1 MEEDSAPPGP
11 AKSRDSPP
19 GTERRDQSMRAG
31 KLWDVRGGRG
41 CVHASTACGGR
52 QPTGVLRGSWG
63 SPGFTG
69 QGNER
74 QRDSLPAARGL
85 AAPRSPCLMRFPI
98 NPSLGPGLFEMAFG
112 HLQPK
117 CRGCSSPRGRS
128 SERLGELPSVRRCR
142 REQRE
147 VKRRW
152 KHRTTFPTLKRSLR
166 LGTSPLSHARP
177 LHSAKPCTP
186 HPCSKPALA
195 PAAAETPPAHLSTLA
210 PALPPAL
217 RVSCSLRPE
226 ALAGLGGPAEPH
238 GPSPPPAAPGRAAP
252 PSSAPSWDLP
262 LTSHQSVSSILIAF
276 RDRGSRESD
285 VSFP

>member
-1 MEEDSAPPGP
+1 M
-11 AKSRDSPP
+11 
-19 GTERRDQSMRAG
+19 
-31 KLWDVRGGRG
+31 
-41 CVHASTACGGR
+41 STLPRPCGGR
-52 QPTGVLRGSWG
+52 QPTGVLRGSRG

-74 QRDSLPAARGL
+74 RRDSLPAARGL
-85 AAPRSPCLMRFPI
+85 AALRSPCLMRFPI
-98 NPSLGPGLFEMAFG
+98 NPSLGLGLFEMAFG

-177 LHSAKPCTP
+177 PHSAKPCTS

-217 RVSCSLRPE
+217 PPSELLPPP
-226 ALAGLGGPAEPH
+226 GGPGRP
-238 GPSPPPAAPGRAAP
+238 GRPGRAP
-252 PSSAPSWDLP
+252 RS
-262 LTSHQSVSSILIAF
+262 LTATRRPRQSRASFL
-276 RDRGSRESD
+276 R
-285 VSFP
+285 SFPGPASNKPPVSLIDSNRLPGQRFTGE

>member
-1 MEEDSAPPGP
+1 M
-11 AKSRDSPP
+11 
-19 GTERRDQSMRAG
+19 
-31 KLWDVRGGRG
+31 RGGRG
-41 CVHASTACGGR
+41 GGHATTAVWR
-52 QPTGVLRGSWG
+52 KATHRVLRGSRG

-74 QRDSLPAARGL
+74 RRDSLPAARGL
-85 AAPRSPCLMRFPI
+85 AALRSPCLMRFPI
-98 NPSLGPGLFEMAFG
+98 NPSLGLGLFEMAFG

-166 LGTSPLSHARP
+166 LGTSPLSHTRP
-177 LHSAKPCTP
+177 LHSAKPCTS

-217 RVSCSLRPE
+217 PPSELLPPPGGPGRP
-226 ALAGLGGPAEPH
+226 GGPAQPH

-252 PSSAPSWDLP
+252 PSSAPSRDLP

-285 VSFP
+285 VS

>member
-1 MEEDSAPPGP
+1 MVATLPRP
-11 AKSRDSPP
+11 
-19 GTERRDQSMRAG
+19 
-31 KLWDVRGGRG
+31 
-41 CVHASTACGGR
+41 CGGR
-52 QPTGVLRGSWG
+52 QPTGVLRGSRG

-85 AAPRSPCLMRFPI
+85 TALRSPCLMRFPI

-177 LHSAKPCTP
+177 LHSAKPCTS

-210 PALPPAL
+210 PALRDLQLSL

-226 ALAGLGGPAEPH
+226 ALAGLGGQRSPTVPHRHPPPQAEPRLL
-238 GPSPPPAAPGRAAP
+238 PPLLPGTC
-252 PSSAPSWDLP
+252 L
-262 LTSHQSVSSILIAF
+262 
-276 RDRGSRESD
+276 
-285 VSFP
+285 

>member
-1 MEEDSAPPGP
+1 M
-11 AKSRDSPP
+11 
-19 GTERRDQSMRAG
+19 
-31 KLWDVRGGRG
+31 
-41 CVHASTACGGR
+41 STLPRPCGGR
-52 QPTGVLRGSWG
+52 QPTGVLRGSRG

-74 QRDSLPAARGL
+74 RRDSLPAARGL

-166 LGTSPLSHARP
+166 LGTSPLSPSSQRKAVHVTSVLQACTGPGRGRDPSCPPFHPRSRP
-177 LHSAKPCTP
+177 PSSSPSEL
-186 HPCSKPALA
+186 
-195 PAAAETPPAHLSTLA
+195 
-210 PALPPAL
+210 LPPPGGPG
-217 RVSCSLRPE
+217 RP
-226 ALAGLGGPAEPH
+226 GGPAQPH

-252 PSSAPSWDLP
+252 PSSAPSRDLP

-285 VSFP
+285 VS